1 MQIVLFEPKIPQNT
15 GNIIRLCACTGASL
29 TIVGEPAFSMDDAHM
44 RRAGLDYYKEL
55 TIERAADWPTFMKT
69 LESNGQGWADIAF
82 LSRFGRRTY
91 TDYSYKSNAVLV
103 FGNEPHGLPE
113 SIKVEIEKHAP
124 DQLLR
129 IPVSKRCRSL
139 NLANAVSL
147 LVYEVLRQNNF
158 SGLLLELDS

>member
-1 MQIVLFEPKIPQNT
+1 
-15 GNIIRLCACTGASL
+15 
-29 TIVGEPAFSMDDAHM
+29 M

-55 TIERAADWPTFMKT
+55 TIERATDWPTFMKT
-69 LESNGQGWADIAF
+69 LEANGQSWADIAF
-82 LSRFGRRTY
+82 LSRFGRRNY
-91 TDYSYKSNAVLV
+91 TDFTYSKDAVLV

-113 SIKVEIEKHAP
+113 SIKLEIAKHAP

-147 LVYEVLRQNNF
+147 LVYEVLRQNDF
-158 SGLLLELDS
+158 DGLLLELD